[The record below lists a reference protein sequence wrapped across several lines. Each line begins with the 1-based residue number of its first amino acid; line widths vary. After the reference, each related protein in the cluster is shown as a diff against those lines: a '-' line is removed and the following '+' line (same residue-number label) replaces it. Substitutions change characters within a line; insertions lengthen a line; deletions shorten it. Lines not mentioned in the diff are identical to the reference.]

1 VELILRDR
9 FLFMDSP
16 PLLLINTAT
25 TLALAIVALWLGY
38 QINRRIG
45 FLNRYNIPP
54 AVTGGLPISALV
66 ALSEVFSGSQI
77 RFDLQL
83 RDLLLIAFFSS
94 IGLSAKLRQMLDG
107 GKALAIMLGLAVLFL
122 IFQNLTGVALA
133 LLAGENPLYGLIGG
147 SISLA
152 GGHGTAITWGQ
163 LFEEHFG
170 LANASTLGMTFA
182 TVGLISGGLV
192 GGPVAA
198 YLIRRHQ
205 LKPNR
210 ADPELPQVKINQQT
224 TYLIELNSLLTAVL
238 LIALCFALGASVYD
252 WLSGR
257 GMRLP
262 AFLTAMFLGIVLS
275 NGLELCRV
283 KLDTRPIQL
292 VGDLSLQLF
301 LGMSLISLP
310 LLSLQGAWG
319 LISLVMVMQ
328 ALVIALFSIWLVFP
342 LLGRN
347 YDAACISAGFIGMG
361 LGATPVGIANMNAL
375 TNRFGPSPK
384 AYLVIPLLGAFFI
397 DIANASLVQLLL
409 GLNWFTGTG

>member
-1 VELILRDR
+1 
-9 FLFMDSP
+9 MDSSP
-16 PLLLINTAT
+16 TLLINTAT

-66 ALSEVFSGSQI
+66 ALSEVFSGWQI

-83 RDLLLIAFFSS
+83 RDLLLIAFFST

-133 LLAGENPLYGLIGG
+133 LLVGESPLYGLIGG

-205 LKPNR
+205 LEPNR
-210 ADPELPQVKINQQT
+210 ADPELPRVEINQQT

-252 WLSGR
+252 WLAGR
-257 GMRLP
+257 GIRLP
-262 AFLTAMFLGIVLS
+262 AFLTAMFLGIGLS

-283 KLDTRPIQL
+283 KLNARPIQL

-310 LLSLQGAWG
+310 LLSLQGALG
-319 LISLVMVMQ
+319 LISLVMLMQ

-361 LGATPVGIANMNAL
+361 LGATPVGIANMNAV

-409 GLNWFTGTG
+409 GLNWLTGAG